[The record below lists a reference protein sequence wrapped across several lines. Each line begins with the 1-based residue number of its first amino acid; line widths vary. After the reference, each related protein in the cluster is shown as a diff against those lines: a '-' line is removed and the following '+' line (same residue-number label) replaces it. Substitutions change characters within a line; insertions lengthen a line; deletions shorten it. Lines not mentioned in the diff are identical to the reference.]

1 MSDPG
6 CFADLPADEM
16 EDFLRLFVD
25 ETAEQLDGLVQA
37 ILALKDDPSDI
48 RQLDEAFRLLHSIKG
63 ASALLGLGRI
73 TTLTD
78 QLDIHFVRLRS
89 GKDTLDATVNAVLGC
104 VDCVR
109 DCNERLRRGEPLAV
123 AGAPPNQV

>member
-1 MSDPG
+1 MSDPR
-6 CFADLPADEM
+6 CSADLPADEM
-16 EDFLRLFVD
+16 DDFLRLFVD

-37 ILALKDDPSDI
+37 IHALKDDPSDL

-89 GKDTLDATVNAVLGC
+89 GKDTLDATVNAVLGG

>member
-1 MSDPG
+1 MSDRRG
-6 CFADLPADEM
+6 SADLPVDEM

-37 ILALKDDPSDI
+37 ILALKENPSDV

-89 GKDTLDATVNAVLGC
+89 GKDVLDATVNAILGG

-109 DCNERLRRGEPLAV
+109 ECNELLRRGEPLAV